1 MRTFHEYQLD
11 ELMVRL
17 HGSLPFTRKIN
28 TIHIHHT
35 AEPNKRNYKGLET
48 IKNIYQYHTKT
59 RGWSDIGYHWL
70 ISPEG
75 TIWVGRDPNRD
86 PASITNY
93 NKGALAIALIGNF
106 DTEILEEPQKI
117 TAIEL
122 TKFLLSTFQL
132 EAEKSIFF
140 HKEKSATACPGKNI
154 KKEDFLSW
162 LKKEKELLDV
172 QIRPIEIK
180 RKGKT
185 YKGYLFDNK
194 AYVEVRELI
203 EDLGGKVQWVDNKV
217 IIS

>member
-1 MRTFHEYQLD
+1 M
-11 ELMVRL
+11 
-17 HGSLPFTRKIN
+17 
-28 TIHIHHT
+28 
-35 AEPNKRNYKGLET
+35 
-48 IKNIYQYHTKT
+48 
-59 RGWSDIGYHWL
+59 
-70 ISPEG
+70 
-75 TIWVGRDPNRD
+75 
-86 PASITNY
+86 
-93 NKGALAIALIGNF
+93 
-106 DTEILEEPQKI
+106 EEPQK

-132 EAEKSIFF
+132 EAEKSIFIR
-140 HKEKSATACPGKNI
+140 KIGNRLSCKNI